1 MELNFCWRSFD
12 MIDNKK
18 EGKEKC
24 SHACPVEVLLTFEKN
39 LCKMERKMQV
49 NRDFFTFIDNCFFSL
64 NN

>member
-1 MELNFCWRSFD
+1 

-49 NRDFFTFIDNCFFSL
+49 NRDFFTLINNCFFSF